1 MRARKALRRKWWF
14 GLTALIAA
22 GVLVAALPATAAAA
36 KHPRNG
42 HRATGAAT
50 DPPLAFGQWTFFN
63 FGGTGSLNSEGPFT
77 FFRKT
82 PVLLRVTDGFCRGD
96 RFRVWDNG
104 FPIFVTTGVAV
115 DPSCDDIPSVGM
127 PGPAWLDQTY
137 SKGHFLLEPGKHAIR
152 IQASRSPFGAGG
164 AWLEAIPKPVGSGS

>member
-1 MRARKALRRKWWF
+1 MRARRVLRGKWWF
-14 GLTALIAA
+14 GLTALVAA

-42 HRATGAAT
+42 HRAVSAA
-50 DPPLAFGQWTFFN
+50 DPPLAFGQWTFFD
-63 FGGTGSLNSEGPFT
+63 FGGVGSQDSEGPFT
-77 FFRKT
+77 FAKPT

-104 FPIFVTTGVAV
+104 FPIFVTTSVAT
-115 DPSCDDIPSVGM
+115 DLSCDDVPSVGM

-137 SKGHFLLEPGKHAIR
+137 SKGHFLLEPGKHHIV
-152 IQASRSPFGAGG
+152 IQATRSPFGAGG
-164 AWLEAIPKPVGSGS
+164 AWLEAIPMPVGSGS